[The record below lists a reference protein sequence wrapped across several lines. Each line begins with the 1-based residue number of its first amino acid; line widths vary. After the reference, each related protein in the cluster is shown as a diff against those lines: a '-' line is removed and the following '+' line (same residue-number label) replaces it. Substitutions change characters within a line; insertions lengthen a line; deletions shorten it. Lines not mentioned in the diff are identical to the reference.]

1 MSEAAP
7 TFVRWL
13 WIWITVLALV
23 VVVVVGF
30 LLGIVSS
37 LESIDKG
44 LFSAD
49 NSVKSVQGETKPL
62 PDYIQQIN
70 GNLTNIDTAL
80 KPIRGQAG
88 QILGALRTIQG
99 SLTSVDSSLVDT
111 EGSLVD
117 TSGKLGNITGLLVNT
132 SGTLGTITSQLVGVS
147 GTLGVVSR
155 SLVDTSGSLVDTSA
169 ALELRREGGVAS
181 LVRRI
186 DTTLKG
192 AQSVNSSGTNAIWR
206 RVRFLNG
213 GVFARPNRG
222 NSLVG
227 ADQDAN
233 ANAGPGLALAGFP
246 ATSNVNGLT
255 PVEAD
260 AAKILAGLMPVNGHL
275 TSICRAPVFTQD
287 ALIPTP
293 LTTPL
298 MLARAPDGGKC

>member
-13 WIWITVLALV
+13 WIWITILALV

-49 NSVKSVQGETKPL
+49 KSVGSVQGETKPL
-62 PDYIQQIN
+62 PTYIQQIN
-70 GNLTNIDTAL
+70 GNLSQIDTAL

-111 EGSLVD
+111 SSSLVD

-147 GTLGVVSR
+147 GTLSIVSR
-155 SLVDTSGSLVDTSA
+155 SLVDTAGSLVDTSA
-169 ALELRREGGVAS
+169 ALSLNTSGGVAS
-181 LVRRI
+181 LVQRI

-192 AQSVNSSGTNAIWR
+192 AQSVNSLGTNAIWR

-213 GVFARPNRG
+213 GTFKRPG
-222 NSLVG
+222 NDNDTFL
-227 ADQDAN
+227 N
-233 ANAGPGLALAGFP
+233 GPGQALAGFP
-246 ATSNVNGLT
+246 ATQNANGLT
-255 PVEAD
+255 AAEID
-260 AAKILAGLMPVNGHL
+260 ASKINQLLVAVNGHL
-275 TSICRAPVFTQD
+275 TSVCQANVFTVAARNPLLAPV
-287 ALIPTP
+287 LV
-293 LTTPL
+293 
-298 MLARAPDGGKC
+298 GGKLAQPPLDGNKC

>member
-13 WIWITVLALV
+13 WIWITIGALV

-49 NSVKSVQGETKPL
+49 KSVGSVQGETKPL
-62 PDYIQQIN
+62 PTYIQNIN
-70 GNLTNIDTAL
+70 GNLTKIDTAL

-88 QILGALRTIQG
+88 QILGALKNIQG

-111 EGSLVD
+111 SNSLVD

-132 SGTLGTITSQLVGVS
+132 SGTLGTISSQLVGVS
-147 GTLGVVSR
+147 GTLRIVSR
-155 SLVDTSGSLVDTSA
+155 SLVDTAGSLVDTQA
-169 ALELRREGGVAS
+169 ALSTRGGGVAA
-181 LVRRI
+181 LVKRI

-192 AQSVNSSGTNAIWR
+192 AQNVNSLGTNAIWR

-213 GVFARPNRG
+213 GLFKRAG
-222 NSLVG
+222 NDNDNFLTTTGGQS
-227 ADQDAN
+227 
-233 ANAGPGLALAGFP
+233 LAGFP
-246 ATSNVNGLT
+246 ATANPNGLV
-255 PVEAD
+255 PIEKD
-260 AAKILAGLMPVNGHL
+260 ASQINAGLTQVNLHL
-275 TSICRAPVFTQD
+275 TSICQANVFNPAVD
-287 ALIPTP
+287 GLLGL
-293 LTTPL
+293 LTSL
-298 MLARAPDGGKC
+298 KLAQPPNGGC